1 MSAELPQLERLIAD
15 AAERH
20 YAGRRWL
27 HVPVPRLSLV
37 AGLVVATAAVVL
49 AIALLPLRS
58 DEQSANPPADPTG
71 ALAEHY
77 GIFANGQDVG
87 PREYALA
94 ADQLRALD
102 SSKPVAIRVLRS
114 LPGGG
119 IVAIAGT
126 GPKGQPAVCLSE
138 QHKHVGGGGCKDV
151 SDLVREQ
158 RPWFTFGVPG
168 QIDTAV
174 TALVPDE
181 ITSVRMELESGA
193 TRTVPIKNNL
203 AYASAGETV
212 CAVSWTKTDGSTG
225 RERSLFDSETPN
237 RC

>member
-1 MSAELPQLERLIAD
+1 MSAELP
-15 AAERH
+15 ERH
-20 YAGRRWL
+20 YGGRRWL

-49 AIALLPLRS
+49 AIAILPLRS
-58 DEQSANPPADPTG
+58 DERSASPPADPTG
-71 ALAEHY
+71 ALAEQY
-77 GIFANGQDVG
+77 GIFARGQDVG
-87 PREYALA
+87 PREYVLA
-94 ADQLRALD
+94 EDQLRALD
-102 SSKPVAIRVLRS
+102 SSKPVAIRMLRS

-119 IVAIAGT
+119 VVAIAGT
-126 GPKGQPAVCLSE
+126 GPKGEPGVCLSE
-138 QHKHVGGGGCKDV
+138 QHKHVSGGGCIDV

-168 QIDTAV
+168 QTDTSV
-174 TALVPDE
+174 TAFVPDAV
-181 ITSVRMELESGA
+181 TSVRMELASGA

-203 AYASAGETV
+203 AYAKAGETV
-212 CAVSWTKTDGSTG
+212 CAVSWTTSDGRTD